1 MMMMSKTQ
9 QDISRERDQRSN
21 ITRNNNNSTY
31 NNKSSGEAK
40 KWSICK
46 EKEDSRSKIDMN
58 RFKLTNFQLWTAY

>member
-9 QDISRERDQRSN
+9 QDRSRESDQRSN

-40 KWSICK
+40 KLSICK
-46 EKEDSRSKIDMN
+46 EKKDSRNGLLKMEH
-58 RFKLTNFQLWTAY
+58 